1 MHFRDIVPE
10 ILTPYS
16 NNNNTQLNINS
27 FTHRINQ
34 KISILGK
41 KIFSY
46 LYRNKHAFV
55 AGLWSYLV
63 IEAGMVACQMTL
75 GDKYINDINS
85 CQKLLCDQWS
95 TYNGTLHVFPHNIAS
110 HCNSSSNSKNF
121 ITYSF
126 EACMNDLCEYMNSV
140 GERIYE
146 CMAIFT
152 QNSTEKNF
160 DNPSKGSP
168 YSSKLVHQLWEH
180 VCPKKQFQKQN
191 INEEAAYLNDCL
203 EKLCE
208 QSVQLNIKLDGTVI
222 NWCQNINVNK
232 LHRALSNL
240 TKIVY
245 DSKQQAKDS
254 ETWIKANVI
263 ASLIASLTA
272 IVASIATI
280 LTTLAAIKTP
290 TALLS
295 VNLNNLVNS
304 ASQTADTVVQ
314 MSHLAGDEIIPQETL
329 NTISELTDSL
339 SYHSARSMEDLT
351 MDLPQ
356 INIIPSEED
365 LLNNV
370 KLEILGVKPESIL
383 AAGGSLLASV
393 GIIGFE
399 QRDKGGIVINDEAI
413 AEIPKTTHF
422 ISKIIRSTLSMN
434 GVSSTE
440 NPHISTEKITS
451 FSEQEITINDIFQQ
465 YLDDYI
471 VNYFN
476 VRDII
481 SRQVSRLKDSLES
494 WQNALCFYSFPNHIA
509 CQFPLPN
516 SNSLLG
522 IPIEKLK
529 DMFSEDPIGLCYIF
543 QEQLWCNWYKF
554 LDIVSYTRSI
564 SINFFN
570 CYSDQ
575 FFLSGKKLT
584 ENLYQIRF
592 QGEFNNCYNETT
604 LIRI

>member
-46 LYRNKHAFV
+46 LYRNKRAFV

-110 HCNSSSNSKNF
+110 HCNSSRNSKNF

-222 NWCQNINVNK
+222 NW
-232 LHRALSNL
+232 
-240 TKIVY
+240 
-245 DSKQQAKDS
+245 
-254 ETWIKANVI
+254 
-263 ASLIASLTA
+263 
-272 IVASIATI
+272 
-280 LTTLAAIKTP
+280 
-290 TALLS
+290 
-295 VNLNNLVNS
+295 
-304 ASQTADTVVQ
+304 
-314 MSHLAGDEIIPQETL
+314 
-329 NTISELTDSL
+329 
-339 SYHSARSMEDLT
+339 
-351 MDLPQ
+351 
-356 INIIPSEED
+356 
-365 LLNNV
+365 
-370 KLEILGVKPESIL
+370 
-383 AAGGSLLASV
+383 
-393 GIIGFE
+393 
-399 QRDKGGIVINDEAI
+399 
-413 AEIPKTTHF
+413 
-422 ISKIIRSTLSMN
+422 
-434 GVSSTE
+434 
-440 NPHISTEKITS
+440 
-451 FSEQEITINDIFQQ
+451 
-465 YLDDYI
+465 
-471 VNYFN
+471 
-476 VRDII
+476 
-481 SRQVSRLKDSLES
+481 
-494 WQNALCFYSFPNHIA
+494 
-509 CQFPLPN
+509 
-516 SNSLLG
+516 
-522 IPIEKLK
+522 
-529 DMFSEDPIGLCYIF
+529 
-543 QEQLWCNWYKF
+543 
-554 LDIVSYTRSI
+554 
-564 SINFFN
+564 
-570 CYSDQ
+570 
-575 FFLSGKKLT
+575 
-584 ENLYQIRF
+584 
-592 QGEFNNCYNETT
+592 
-604 LIRI
+604 